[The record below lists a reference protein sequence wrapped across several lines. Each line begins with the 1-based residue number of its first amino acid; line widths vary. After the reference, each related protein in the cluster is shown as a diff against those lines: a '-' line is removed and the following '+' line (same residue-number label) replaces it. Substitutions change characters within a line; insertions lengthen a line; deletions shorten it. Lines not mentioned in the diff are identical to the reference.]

1 MRRVL
6 RLVDRTLALSLAFA
20 PLGQLLAGSSVGT
33 SGAVLAGGVLSLLVA
48 ALLDFFAVS
57 VLARYG
63 GSLVLR
69 DSPLLGPL
77 A

>member
-1 MRRVL
+1 
-6 RLVDRTLALSLAFA
+6 
-20 PLGQLLAGSSVGT
+20 
-33 SGAVLAGGVLSLLVA
+33 VLSLLVA